1 MRTWSGGSIKAAIV
15 AGAEQEV
22 QSAAATCSGE
32 SAAYMVA
39 CAAIV
44 GLRPG
49 KLHLMVPSA
58 AQ

>member
-1 MRTWSGGSIKAAIV
+1 MLTWSGGSIKAAMV
-15 AGAEQEV
+15 AGAEREV
-22 QSAAATCSGE
+22 QSTAAACSGE
-32 SAAYMVA
+32 SAACMVA